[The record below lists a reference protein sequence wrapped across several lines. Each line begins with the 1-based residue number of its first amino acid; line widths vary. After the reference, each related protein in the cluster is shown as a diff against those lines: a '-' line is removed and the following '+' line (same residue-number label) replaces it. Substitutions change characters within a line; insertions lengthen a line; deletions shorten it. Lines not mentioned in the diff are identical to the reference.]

1 MNREE
6 LSMLGFEIV
15 AYAGDARSSLMT
27 LLKEVRSGNFD
38 NVEKHLKDA
47 DENLNL
53 AHNSQTKILA
63 QEAGGEQL
71 DIGFIFIHGQD
82 HLMTTLLLR
91 ELISLFTF
99 LSSLLQ
105 ASNKSLSKLLEI
117 RISIEGEVV
126 K

>member
-38 NVEKHLKDA
+38 NVEKYLKEA

-63 QEAGGEQL
+63 QEASGEQL

-91 ELISLFTF
+91 ELVQDFVELYKK
-99 LSSLLQ
+99 
-105 ASNKSLSKLLEI
+105 NK
-117 RISIEGEVV
+117 
-126 K
+126 

>member
-27 LLKEVRSGNFD
+27 LLKEVRNGNFD
-38 NVEKHLKDA
+38 NIEKYLKGA

-53 AHNSQTKILA
+53 AHNAQTKILA
-63 QEAGGEQL
+63 QEAGGEEL

-91 ELISLFTF
+91 ELVQDFVELYKKNI
-99 LSSLLQ
+99 
-105 ASNKSLSKLLEI
+105 
-117 RISIEGEVV
+117 
-126 K
+126 

>member
-38 NVEKHLKDA
+38 NVEKYLKEA

-71 DIGFIFIHGQD
+71 RYRIYIYTWTRSFDDNFIIK
-82 HLMTTLLLR
+82 R
-91 ELISLFTF
+91 S
-99 LSSLLQ
+99 
-105 ASNKSLSKLLEI
+105 
-117 RISIEGEVV
+117 
-126 K
+126 

>member
-38 NVEKHLKDA
+38 NVEKYLKEA
-47 DENLNL
+47 DEKLNL
-53 AHNSQTKILA
+53 AHNFQTKILA

-91 ELISLFTF
+91 ELVQDFVELYKK
-99 LSSLLQ
+99 
-105 ASNKSLSKLLEI
+105 NK
-117 RISIEGEVV
+117 
-126 K
+126 